1 MVENFFVFDA
11 HTHFFSFNFYRLLIE
26 QKEER
31 ESLETELERIQEK
44 TKIEIP
50 PGEPKKLADRWI
62 TEMDKYEIHRIVA
75 FASLP
80 GDESSISEAI
90 SAYPERLIGYFMV
103 NPTLPHAAD
112 ITERNLRDLRF
123 KGILLFPAMY
133 HFHVYEP
140 RLEPIYELAQKY
152 HVPVF
157 THFGILKVKIRD
169 VIGLP
174 SAFDGTFANPTD
186 LHRTAIRFPR
196 VNFIVPHFG
205 AGYFREVLFLGEQ
218 CRNVYVDTSSS
229 NSWMQTLPY
238 SIDLKTVFQKAV
250 SVFGADRILYGS
262 DSGVFPRGY
271 RVDVLQ
277 SQLQTLRD
285 LQLPDDHIQKILGRN
300 LLKLLKISQ
309 NVES

>member
-1 MVENFFVFDA
+1 MVEKFFVFDA
-11 HTHFFSFNFYRLLIE
+11 HTHFFSFNFYKLLIE

-31 ESLETELERIQEK
+31 QSLETELKRIQEN

-50 PGEPKKLADRWI
+50 PREPKKLADRWI
-62 TEMDKYEIHRIVA
+62 AEMDKYGIHRIVS

-80 GDESSISEAI
+80 GDESSIAEAI
-90 SAYPERLIGYFMV
+90 SAHPERLIGYFML
-103 NPTLPHAAD
+103 NPTLRNAAD

-133 HFHVYEP
+133 HFHEYEP
-140 RLEPIYELAQKY
+140 RLQPIYELAQKY
-152 HVPVF
+152 QVPVF

-205 AGYFREVLFLGEQ
+205 AGYIREVLFLGEQ

-271 RVDVLQ
+271 RIDVFQ

-285 LQLPDDHIQKILGRN
+285 LQLPDDHIQKILGTN
-300 LLKLLKISQ
+300 LLKLLEISQ
-309 NVES
+309 NVQS